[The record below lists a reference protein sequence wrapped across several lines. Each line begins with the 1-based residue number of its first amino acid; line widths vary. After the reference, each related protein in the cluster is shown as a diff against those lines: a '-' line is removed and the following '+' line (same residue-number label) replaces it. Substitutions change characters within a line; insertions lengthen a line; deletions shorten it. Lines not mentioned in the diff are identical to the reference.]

1 MSIGKTGARFELKS
15 CYSQDSALTTMYD
28 NDVDKKLELRLFS
41 FVYWWYLSIYMYLSI
56 IG

>member
-15 CYSQDSALTTMYD
+15 CYSQASALTTMYD

-41 FVYWWYLSIYMYLSI
+41 FVY
-56 IG
+56 